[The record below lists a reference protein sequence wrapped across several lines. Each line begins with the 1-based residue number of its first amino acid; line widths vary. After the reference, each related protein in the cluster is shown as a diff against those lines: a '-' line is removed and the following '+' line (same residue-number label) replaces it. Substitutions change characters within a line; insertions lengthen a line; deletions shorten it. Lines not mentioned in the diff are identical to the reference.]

1 MSYHAMQYSAR
12 TLGFL
17 AIPWG
22 LICYSSYV
30 VFVQNR
36 LPAFLGLHC
45 FVPGPPLLL
54 LHPLS
59 HHHLLATNMILDF
72 GSDLQ
77 NNFLYG

>member
-1 MSYHAMQYSAR
+1 MVYDSMSYHAMQYSAR

-45 FVPGPPLLL
+45 SPCFVPGRLLLL

-59 HHHLLATNMILDF
+59 HLLVATTTKIL
-72 GSDLQ
+72 S
-77 NNFLYG
+77 NFLL